1 LFSLNRERIL
11 LLTEL
16 QNPNATHQQQPFN
29 HHTTNRTMART
40 KRFARNIPGGNYPN
54 GYPKLMPSTVSP
66 HMYPPASGGIKKKE
80 KRSQLPLLNGDEDQA
95 SSDDDPVGVPSMVTV
110 SDDGE
115 VEEQEPP
122 SGDTQLGAAAAA
134 DTPLDDIYTASAFVQ
149 DVKALL
155 ARLDKAAVAGP
166 SADIRASRSRRR
178 RSRSRRRRSRRAS
191 SPKAMAS
198 PTSTRRNSWR
208 REAARTRRT
217 QKRSICTSTSTIP
230 PPPLPVR
237 QLDVDQVRQVRG

>member
-166 SADIRASRSRRR
+166 SADIRASSQPP
-178 RSRSRRRRSRRAS
+178 A
-191 SPKAMAS
+191 PQPQPPA
-198 PTSTRRNSWR
+198 P
-208 REAARTRRT
+208 
-217 QKRSICTSTSTIP
+217 QPQP
-230 PPPLPVR
+230 PPPQPPGFVAEGNGVANKHAPQFLAP
-237 QLDVDQVRQVRG
+237 RGSTDKKNTKTIHLHKHKHNPAAATTGSPARR